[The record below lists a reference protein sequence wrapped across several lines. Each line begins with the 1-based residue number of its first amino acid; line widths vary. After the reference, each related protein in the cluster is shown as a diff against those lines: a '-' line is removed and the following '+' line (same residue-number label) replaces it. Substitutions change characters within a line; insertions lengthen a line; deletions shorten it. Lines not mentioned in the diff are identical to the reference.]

1 MDKEQYIL
9 GHVNTA
15 ITQWLKSIEPQVL
28 NDATV
33 TAAATPFINLEAVL
47 AGTAE
52 WLGTYRQQ
60 VTPHLWALILA
71 STVDALDDRQVG
83 ISAGIEPGGELTQ
96 EQQAIIAEA
105 VKLGAAAETAALV
118 IQLPTWHDFV
128 TRYVDNATNKVVGM
142 PEETYRL
149 MLKALNSAQLEG
161 EGIFERARITRACL
175 NIKDEGGYTR
185 WQERAVRI
193 ARTETN
199 NAMNGATYNAA
210 QIEQEL
216 TGETLRKAWLC
227 VAPDTVIGARNPI
240 HAARRTYEGTMITI
254 STTSGTKLTLT
265 PEHPILTGRGWIPAK
280 FLNETDNL
288 FRIAR
293 TETTGAPH
301 IENRELTAS
310 EIIDPAIDNAPAKVR
325 AVCGGMNLNDDT
337 SNQNVD
343 VVPVDS
349 VLAGHLQAVFG
360 KDAGECSLPHADTL
374 AKAVVFC
381 NSGLKDSADRL
392 NPPSVSLGSFPNP
405 SGFRGRGFSGG
416 TEDTSLGLSSNA
428 VPSGT
433 EDTADNIVADIEA
446 PCDSSHGF
454 PGEVAGNNG
463 VLVKILK
470 ALRFRSDS
478 LGFSG
483 LGNSTRVGIEPEP
496 SAFATGSDCDTCGLE
511 ATGDSRNACVVSSC
525 DSGQAGAFR
534 VFADNV
540 VHIERDFFVGHVY
553 DLETAENWYEAN
565 GLIVHNCT
573 LDDRTRDSHF
583 EADGQIVPLD
593 GKFEI
598 NGYECDHPGDQT
610 LPAAESINCRCSL
623 LILGEGEELPGEHD
637 RQTERERSDGT
648 TRNPANEVARRA
660 ERGITRARDNS
671 ITASATGQEKIM
683 RTRFTGVLAPIGE
696 RTGDGRAFDP
706 ECVLTARATPLP
718 LQWQKHTNGGHDTA
732 VIVGKIDNITVTDT
746 AVEAEGVLFDTPE
759 ATEAKALIED
769 GVIRPSVDLVDVEAE
784 YVYEDKDGN
793 RVDPDAE
800 GFDPDG
806 VREVVNITA
815 GKVAGATLVSTPAFE
830 NTAIILG
837 EQVDGQEGDTLVA
850 SVLTADTLAPV
861 ECFRNPGLEGPTAL
875 TVTDNGRVFGHL
887 ALWGTK
893 HIGGNGATP
902 PHSNTGY
909 ALFHVSTLPTTG
921 GSVSVG
927 RLTVGCGHADTSMG
941 MRQAAAHYDTVG
953 STWAFVKAGED
964 EYGIWVAGVVNPTC
978 DPDLVRMGA
987 ASPLSGDWR
996 RVGSNLELV
1005 AALSVNVPGF
1015 PVPRSYS
1022 AREDSVM
1029 SLVAAGVPTK
1039 ADTDFQNRVRAVIDE
1054 YEAEKFRAVESR
1066 RLAARV
1072 LKGSVDV
1079 D

>member
-1 MDKEQYIL
+1 MDKETFMLRHIEA
-9 GHVNTA
+9 A
-15 ITQWLKSIEPQVL
+15 IDEWLKLIAPRVL
-28 NDATV
+28 TDATV
-33 TAAATPFINLEAVL
+33 TASATPFINLEAVL

-52 WLGTYRQQ
+52 WLGAYRQQ

-83 ISAGIEPGGELTQ
+83 ISAGIEPSGELTE
-96 EQQAIIAEA
+96 EQQAIVAEA

-118 IQLPTWHDFV
+118 IQLPTWHDYV
-128 TRYVDNATNKVVGM
+128 ARYVDNATNKVVGM

-175 NIKDEGGYTR
+175 NIKDEGGYAR

-199 NAMNGATYNAA
+199 NAMNGATFNAA

-216 TGETLRKAWLC
+216 TGETLRKAW
-227 VAPDTVIGARNPI
+227 VA
-240 HAARRTYEGTMITI
+240 
-254 STTSGTKLTLT
+254 
-265 PEHPILTGRGWIPAK
+265 
-280 FLNETDNL
+280 
-288 FRIAR
+288 
-293 TETTGAPH
+293 
-301 IENRELTAS
+301 
-310 EIIDPAIDNAPAKVR
+310 
-325 AVCGGMNLNDDT
+325 
-337 SNQNVD
+337 
-343 VVPVDS
+343 
-349 VLAGHLQAVFG
+349 
-360 KDAGECSLPHADTL
+360 
-374 AKAVVFC
+374 
-381 NSGLKDSADRL
+381 
-392 NPPSVSLGSFPNP
+392 
-405 SGFRGRGFSGG
+405 
-416 TEDTSLGLSSNA
+416 
-428 VPSGT
+428 
-433 EDTADNIVADIEA
+433 
-446 PCDSSHGF
+446 
-454 PGEVAGNNG
+454 
-463 VLVKILK
+463 
-470 ALRFRSDS
+470 
-478 LGFSG
+478 
-483 LGNSTRVGIEPEP
+483 
-496 SAFATGSDCDTCGLE
+496 
-511 ATGDSRNACVVSSC
+511 
-525 DSGQAGAFR
+525 
-534 VFADNV
+534 
-540 VHIERDFFVGHVY
+540 
-553 DLETAENWYEAN
+553 
-565 GLIVHNCT
+565 T
-573 LDDRTRDSHF
+573 LDGRTRDTHF

-610 LPAAESINCRCSL
+610 LPAAEAIQCRCTM
-623 LILGEGEELPGEHD
+623 LILGEGENLPGEHD

-648 TRNPANEVARRA
+648 TRSPANEVARRA
-660 ERGITRARDNS
+660 ERGITRARDNNL
-671 ITASATGQEKIM
+671 TASATEQEKPM

-706 ECVLTARATPLP
+706 ECVITARATPLP

-746 AVEAEGVLFDTPE
+746 AVEADGVLFDTPE

-784 YVYEDKDGN
+784 YIYEDKDGN

-800 GFDPDG
+800 GFDPDA
-806 VREVVNITA
+806 VREIVNITA

-861 ECFRNPGLEGPTAL
+861 ECFRDPELDGPTAL
-875 TVTDNGRVFGHL
+875 TVTENGRVFGHL

-902 PHSNTGY
+902 PHSKTNY

-964 EYGIWVAGVVNPTC
+964 KHGIWVAGVVNPTC

-1039 ADTDFQNRVRAVIDE
+1039 ADTEFQNRVRAVVDE
-1054 YEAEKFRAVESR
+1054 YEAEKSRAVESR